1 MREVGG
7 HSTGGG
13 DMASRERWHGDSEY
27 KLLIGEEWKPLRA
40 KGRRQWWIAVK
51 KQEGKEK

>member
-1 MREVGG
+1 MVVIAQG
-7 HSTGGG
+7 GGG